1 MPCCLLALAAGTI
14 ISPMRR
20 IIFPLVGLCLLLQG
34 WHSGGV
40 QGPVRVETM
49 LATQEYGLA
58 LHFLLLGSSEIEVE
72 RAALFAAAPG
82 FDFTYTT
89 TFEVQ
94 NTILDLHYTLSLQ
107 NIRPAPFATVR
118 YWWELHLV
126 NGEQIILETQTLPYV
141 DNRYTWQSAA
151 ADPIIV
157 YWQGEEMIGDIALEI
172 AQQTRQ
178 QLQNLLPAQLPEPL
192 PIYIYPSASDLRSA
206 LRLGGQDWQD
216 GHADPALGVLLVVAV
231 NPRTA
236 REDLAQMI
244 PQEMSRLVLYLAAQA
259 EYEQLPRWLVEG
271 LAGAVMEEQVAQ
283 TTLLRNAAAQQT
295 LIPLSDLCTTWP
307 DDDAQLQ
314 LAMAQSRDL
323 TRWLVSEFG
332 VLTLNQLLRVYQT
345 GESCQDGLVTATNL
359 SFVTLEQQW
368 QNHWRPQPEFIRI
381 IQESGLWFLLIL
393 AGFLLTALLLLSH
406 WQR

>member
-1 MPCCLLALAAGTI
+1 
-14 ISPMRR
+14 MRR
-20 IIFPLVGLCLLLQG
+20 IVFLLVIIWLLLQG
-34 WHSGGV
+34 WDSGRA

-49 LATQEYGLA
+49 SATQEYGLA
-58 LHFLLLGSSEIEVE
+58 LHFSLLGSSEIEVE

-89 TFEVQ
+89 MFAVQ
-94 NTILDLHYTLSLQ
+94 NTVLDLHYTLSLQ
-107 NIRPAPFATVR
+107 NIRPAPFATVH

-126 NGEQIILETQTLPYV
+126 NGEQITLETQTLSYV
-141 DNRYTWQSAA
+141 DNRYTWQNTA
-151 ADPIIV
+151 ADSIIV
-157 YWQGEEMIGDIALEI
+157 YWQGDEIIGDIALTI

-178 QLQNLLPAQLPEPL
+178 QLQNLLPAQMPEPL
-192 PIYIYPSASDLRSA
+192 SIYIYPSASDLRSA

-283 TTLLRNAAAQQT
+283 TTLLHNAAAQQT

-307 DDDAQLQ
+307 NDDAQLQ
-314 LAMAQSRDL
+314 LALAQSRDL

-332 VLTLNQLLRVYQT
+332 VLTLNQLLRAYQT
-345 GESCQDGLVTATNL
+345 GESCQAGLVAAANL
-359 SFVTLEQQW
+359 SFATLEQQW
-368 QNHWRPQPEFIRI
+368 QNHWRPQPEFVRI
-381 IQESGLWFLLIL
+381 IQENGLWFLLIL